1 MVKSI
6 SPHVWAWQLNRHCR
20 VNHVAHFTDSV
31 LGCLWDSYLYYHY
44 FVSKEILIG
53 LFFGGIPRAAIDSMV
68 PDNDD
73 VISSAKIDGYDVDEQ
88 DKLLEIN
95 SYDLV

>member
-1 MVKSI
+1 
-6 SPHVWAWQLNRHCR
+6 
-20 VNHVAHFTDSV
+20 
-31 LGCLWDSYLYYHY
+31 
-44 FVSKEILIG
+44 
-53 LFFGGIPRAAIDSMV
+53 MV

-73 VISSAKIDGYDVDEQ
+73 VIISSAKIDGYDVDEQ